1 VVGDSFAVSKSTV
14 CQPVHR
20 VTEVTASLHERYAK
34 FPSTGDEQRST
45 MQLFYNRSKMHSIV
59 NAIDCPHVPIQ
70 SPGPHN
76 AMPRSTETTRAFFNK
91 CTIGTQSNCLHIR
104 CSVHDGKF
112 FDNSKPRS
120 MLENQ
125 QINGCLVGGG
135 GYACRRYMLTP
146 LNTPTTAA

>member
-1 VVGDSFAVSKSTV
+1 VVGDTFAVNKSTV
-14 CQPVHR
+14 CQTVHR
-20 VTEVTASLHERYAK
+20 ITEVTASLHERYAK

-45 MQLFYNRSKMHSIV
+45 VQSFYNGSKMHGIV
-59 NAIDCPHVPIQ
+59 GATDCTHVPIQ

-76 AMPRSTETTRAFFNK
+76 AMPRSTETARAFFNK
-91 CTIGTQSNCLHIR
+91 CTIGMQSNWLHIR
-104 CSVHDGKF
+104 RSVHDGKY

-125 QINGCLVGGG
+125 QINGCLVADG